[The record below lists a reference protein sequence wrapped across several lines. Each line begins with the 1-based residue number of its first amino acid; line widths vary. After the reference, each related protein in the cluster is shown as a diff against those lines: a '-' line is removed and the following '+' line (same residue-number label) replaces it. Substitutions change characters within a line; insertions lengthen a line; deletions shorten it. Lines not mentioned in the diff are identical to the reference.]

1 MIQFIFCLPHRLP
14 PMNTW
19 KHPPANPALAPL
31 IDGYWLLECCHDDAD
46 RPQPLLIPNP
56 SCHLILTPP
65 DDIHH
70 YQIPGQDGIQA
81 STVVGPHLL
90 TPFTQALTIRDNT
103 QVLRLGVKFQPG
115 AQYRLLGVSG
125 KAQTNQIIHQ
135 PATKY
140 PALDALIQPETLSEL
155 LSLRDHPEAVVAKLD
170 RHFTALLTGSPDDR
184 HSRLVQQ
191 ALRLLVP
198 TIDHWDESRP
208 SCALAQML
216 GCSQRTLERAFIRV
230 TGLTM
235 KQYLMMQRLDELFLY
250 LYRHPDRQP
259 DWTDIAA
266 RFGFSDQ
273 PHLIRQLRRAI
284 GATPGRYLD
293 ARNLIIDI
301 YGDFGIEDE

>member
-1 MIQFIFCLPHRLP
+1 
-14 PMNTW
+14 MNTW

-31 IDGYWLLECCHDDAD
+31 IDSYWLLEYCHDDAD

-65 DDIHH
+65 AEIHH
-70 YQIPGQDGIQA
+70 YQLPGQDGGQD

-90 TPFTQALTIRDNT
+90 TPFTQALTIRDNP

-115 AQYRLLGVSG
+115 AQYRLMGLNG
-125 KAQTNQIIHQ
+125 KAQTNQIIGQ

-155 LSLRDHPEAVVAKLD
+155 LSQRDHPEAVVAELD

-198 TIDHWDESRP
+198 TIDHRDESRP
-208 SCALAQML
+208 SCELAQML

-250 LYRHPDRQP
+250 LYRHPDHPP

-273 PHLIRQLRRAI
+273 PHLSRQLRRAI
-284 GATPGRYLD
+284 GATPGHYLD